1 MIHSHRFDLTVAQFL
16 LVWHST
22 IEMHTSIVIHAPEV
36 QNLIEALSLRKSVFQ
51 LKTRLLKG
59 VKTELQAARNSGLT
73 WLMIWRALRD
83 AGYPGGYQNSCKVAA
98 SLMDDHQPQSL
109 KKSENLPP
117 LSGKKVRHKEAVHPA
132 KQRTKLPEKP
142 EWQRRREEVMERLD
156 RDAEENRARAER
168 KKIFNPPPFKGRGE
182 E

>member
-1 MIHSHRFDLTVAQFL
+1 
-16 LVWHST
+16 
-22 IEMHTSIVIHAPEV
+22 MHTSIEINPPEV

-51 LKTRLLKG
+51 LKARLLKG

-73 WLMIWRALRD
+73 WLVIWRALRD
-83 AGYPGGYQNSCKVAA
+83 AGYPGGYQNFCKVAA

-117 LSGKKVRHKEAVHPA
+117 LSGKKVRHQEAVHHA
-132 KQRTKLPEKP
+132 KQPTKLPEKP
-142 EWQRRREEVMERLD
+142 EWQRHREEVMARLD
-156 RDAEENRARAER
+156 RDAEENRTREARWAER